1 MIPQFDIL
9 TIGAQVFCLL
19 ISLFSYY
26 LLNIKLTIPM
36 FIEVK
41 KFRIKKLGKSN
52 LKLKNINNYIILKS
66 HFNNNFL
73 VKILKL

>member
-1 MIPQFDIL
+1 
-9 TIGAQVFCLL
+9 
-19 ISLFSYY
+19 
-26 LLNIKLTIPM
+26 M